1 MTTQNIP
8 QIFLRSVGKY
18 HQRPCFRFKKEGKW
32 RTLTWTQVY
41 ERVRLIALGLKA
53 LGVQE
58 GDRVAIFATTC
69 LEWTLCDLAILST
82 GAVTVPVYQS
92 STSEQASY
100 ILRHSGA
107 HFIFVGSD
115 PLYEKILSVK
125 GDLPDLQRII
135 LISGTRE
142 KEEGVVSLGALQAAG
157 EECDEAANASWR
169 KGIDRIR
176 SRETATIVY
185 TSGTTGPP
193 KGVELTHGNFLVEI
207 DGLFHLFEMH
217 PGDVSILF
225 LPLAHI
231 MARVIQFL
239 QIQAGFAHA
248 YAEIGETLIDEIGEI
263 RPHFLAA
270 VPRLFEKAYESVHK
284 KVEMSSP
291 MKKGFF
297 AWAVAIGQEISKK
310 KQGKKNVGPLLRL
323 RGWIA
328 DLLLFRKVRRIFG
341 GRVRFVVS
349 GGAPL
354 SRQIAEFFHA
364 AGLLILEAYGLT
376 ETTGAIYCNT
386 PEDFRFGTVG
396 KRLDGMVVKIASD
409 GEIMTRGPT
418 LFQGYYKD
426 PERTRRVLMSD
437 GWFKTGDIGEIDP
450 DGYLKITDRK
460 KDIIVTAG
468 GKNVAPQNIE
478 NLLKTIPFISQVV
491 VHGDQRKYLTALVT
505 LNEEPVSEFAKR
517 EGISYSQFKELARHP
532 RVFEILKRAIEEKNG
547 ELASFETIKRFAILE
562 DDFTE
567 EAGELTPTLKVK
579 RKFVNQKYRNV
590 LDHLYQEE

>member
-1 MTTQNIP
+1 VTTQNIP
-8 QIFLRSVGKY
+8 QIFVQSVEKFNQRS
-18 HQRPCFRFKKEGKW
+18 CFRFKKEGKW
-32 RTLTWTQVY
+32 KTLTWTQVY

-53 LGVQE
+53 LGLQE
-58 GDRVAIFATTC
+58 GDRVALFAPTS

-82 GAVTVPVYQS
+82 GGVTVPVYQS
-92 STSEQASY
+92 STPEQVSY

-107 HFIFVGSD
+107 RWVFVGSD
-115 PLYEKILSVK
+115 PLYEKILSAK
-125 GDLPDLQRII
+125 RDLPPLERII

-142 KEEGVVSLGALQAAG
+142 KEEGVVGLGAVQAVG
-157 EECDEAANASWR
+157 EEADEAANSLWR

-176 SRETATIVY
+176 SRDTATIVY

-193 KGVELTHGNFLVEI
+193 KGAELTHGNFLAEI
-207 DGLFHLFEMH
+207 DALTHLFEMRQ
-217 PGDVSILF
+217 GDVSILF

-231 MARVIQFL
+231 MARVIQFI
-239 QIQAGFAHA
+239 QIRAGFAQA
-248 YAEIGETLIDEIGEI
+248 YAEIGETLIEEISEI
-263 RPHFLAA
+263 RPHFLVA
-270 VPRLFEKAYESVHK
+270 VPRLFEKAYEQVHK

-291 MKKGFF
+291 MKKGIF
-297 AWAVAIGQEISKK
+297 AWSVAVGQEISKK
-310 KQGKKNVGPLLRL
+310 KQERKIVSPLLRL

-386 PEDFRFGTVG
+386 HEDFRFGTVG
-396 KRLDGMVVKIASD
+396 KRVNGMVVKIASD

-418 LFQGYYKD
+418 LFQGYYRD

-437 GWFKTGDIGEIDP
+437 GWFKTGDIGEIDQ

-478 NLLKTIPFISQVV
+478 NLLKTIPFVSQVV

-505 LNEEPVSEFAKR
+505 LNEEPVSEFAKN
-517 EGISYSQFKELARHP
+517 EGISYSAFKELARHP
-532 RVFEILKRAIEEKNG
+532 RVFELLKKAIEEKNR

-579 RKFVNQKYRNV
+579 RKFVNQKYKEV
-590 LDHLYQEE
+590 LDQLYREE